1 MSEITESGIHRKQHR
16 TVKRARN
23 PEYSCTAETN
33 HANCSAEG
41 ETSDTVPKTPYSSE
55 EGQQKRPRVITVLPY
70 ISVSDANSDGEALK
84 ALKEYFVP
92 VGDGFRMNKLGEF
105 VPTALSKTHLKTKES
120 QTLFRVV

>member
-16 TVKRARN
+16 AVKRARN
-23 PEYSCTAETN
+23 PEYSCTAETE

-41 ETSDTVPKTPYSSE
+41 EASDTVPKTPYPTE
-55 EGQQKRPRVITVLPY
+55 ERQQKRPRVITVLPY

-84 ALKEYFVP
+84 EYFVP
-92 VGDGFRMNKLGEF
+92 VGDGFKMNKLGEF

>member
-1 MSEITESGIHRKQHR
+1 MSEITTSGIHRKQHR
-16 TVKRARN
+16 AVKRARN
-23 PEYSCTAETN
+23 PDYSCTAETN

-41 ETSDTVPKTPYSSE
+41 ETSDTVPKTPYPSE

-84 ALKEYFVP
+84 EYFVP
-92 VGDGFRMNKLGEF
+92 VGDGFRMNTLGEF
-105 VPTALSKTHLKTKES
+105 VPTALSKTHLKTNES

>member
-1 MSEITESGIHRKQHR
+1 MSEITTSGIHRKQHR
-16 TVKRARN
+16 AVKRARN

-41 ETSDTVPKTPYSSE
+41 ETSDTVPKTPYPTE
-55 EGQQKRPRVITVLPY
+55 ERQQKRPRVITVLPY
-70 ISVSDANSDGEALK
+70 ISVSDANSDGE

>member
-16 TVKRARN
+16 AVKRARN
-23 PEYSCTAETN
+23 PEYSCTAETD

-41 ETSDTVPKTPYSSE
+41 ETSDTVPKTPYPTE
-55 EGQQKRPRVITVLPY
+55 ERQQKRPRVITVLPY

-84 ALKEYFVP
+84 EFFVP